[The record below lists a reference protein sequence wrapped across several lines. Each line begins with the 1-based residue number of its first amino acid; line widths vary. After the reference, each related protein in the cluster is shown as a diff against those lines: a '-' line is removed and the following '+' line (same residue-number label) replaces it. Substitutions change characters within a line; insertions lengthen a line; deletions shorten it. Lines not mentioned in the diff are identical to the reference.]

1 MFAAYSI
8 SITNRKTLRYYY
20 NFVAMIEHYKYAL
33 KILFFSTLFSACKHS
48 EKSDFIHLRKNVIG
62 IINQK
67 MSEQQA
73 CWNNGDLACFME
85 HYWHS
90 DSLLFIGK
98 SGLTYGWQ
106 PTLNNYV
113 RSYPDKSA
121 MGKLTFTNEV
131 KEFIDIETVQVV
143 GNWDL
148 QRDSLKNIGGYYSL
162 IWKKKNGEWVIVSDH
177 SS

>member
-1 MFAAYSI
+1 MSI
-8 SITNRKTLRYYY
+8 YLKN
-20 NFVAMIEHYKYAL
+20 VL
-33 KILFFSTLFSACKHS
+33 KILFFSILLSSCEHS
-48 EKSDFIHLRKNVIG
+48 EKPDFIQMRKNTIG

-67 MSEQQA
+67 MSEQEA
-73 CWNNGDLACFME
+73 CWNNGDIECFME

-106 PTLNNYV
+106 PTLNNYI

-131 KEFIDIETVQVV
+131 KEFIDIETVQVI
-143 GNWDL
+143 GQWEL
-148 QRDSLKNIGGYYSL
+148 QRDSLENLGGYYSL
-162 IWKKKNGEWVIVSDH
+162 IWKMKNAKWVIVADH

>member
-1 MFAAYSI
+1 MSI
-8 SITNRKTLRYYY
+8 YLKN
-20 NFVAMIEHYKYAL
+20 VL
-33 KILFFSTLFSACKHS
+33 KILFFSILLSSCEHS
-48 EKSDFIHLRKNVIG
+48 EKPDFIQMRKNTIG

-67 MSEQQA
+67 MSEQEA
-73 CWNNGDLACFME
+73 CWNNGDIECFME

-106 PTLNNYV
+106 PTLNNYI

-143 GNWDL
+143 GQWEL
-148 QRDSLKNIGGYYSL
+148 QRDSLENLGGYYSL
-162 IWKKKNGEWVIVSDH
+162 IWKMKNAKWVIVVDH

>member
-1 MFAAYSI
+1 MLSY
-8 SITNRKTLRYYY
+8 
-20 NFVAMIEHYKYAL
+20 VKYTL
-33 KILFFSTLFSACKHS
+33 KILFFSILLSGCEHS
-48 EKSDFIHLRKNVIG
+48 ENSDFIHMRKNVIG

-67 MSEQQA
+67 MSEQEA
-73 CWNNGDLACFME
+73 CWNTGDIECFME

-106 PTLNNYV
+106 PTLNNYI

-143 GNWDL
+143 GQWEL
-148 QRDSLKNIGGYYSL
+148 QRDSLENLGGYYSL
-162 IWKKKNGEWVIVSDH
+162 IWKMKNAIWVIVADH

>member
-1 MFAAYSI
+1 MLSY
-8 SITNRKTLRYYY
+8 
-20 NFVAMIEHYKYAL
+20 VKYTL
-33 KILFFSTLFSACKHS
+33 KILFFSILLSGCEHS
-48 EKSDFIHLRKNVIG
+48 ENSDFIHMRKNVIG

-67 MSEQQA
+67 MSEQET
-73 CWNNGDLACFME
+73 CWNTGDLECFME

-106 PTLNNYV
+106 PTLIIIFS
-113 RSYPDKSA
+113 SYPDKSA

-131 KEFIDIETVQVV
+131 KEFIDIETVQVI
-143 GNWDL
+143 GQWEL
-148 QRDSLKNIGGYYSL
+148 QRDSLENLGGFYSL
-162 IWKKKNGEWVIVSDH
+162 VWKIKKGEWVIVSDH

>member
-1 MFAAYSI
+1 
-8 SITNRKTLRYYY
+8 
-20 NFVAMIEHYKYAL
+20 MIEQLKFAL
-33 KILFFSTLFSACKHS
+33 KILFFSILLSACAHS
-48 EKSDFIHLRKNVIG
+48 EKSNFIHMQKNAIG

-67 MSEQQA
+67 MSEQEA
-73 CWNNGDLACFME
+73 CWNAGDIECFME

-106 PTLNNYV
+106 PTLNNYI

-131 KEFIDIETVQVV
+131 KEFIDIETVQVI
-143 GNWDL
+143 GQWEL
-148 QRDSLKNIGGYYSL
+148 QRDSLENLGGYYSL
-162 IWKKKNGEWVIVSDH
+162 IWKMKNAKWVIVVDH

>member
-1 MFAAYSI
+1 M
-8 SITNRKTLRYYY
+8 LLYYY
-20 NFVAMIEHYKYAL
+20 NFVFMLKYLNYTL
-33 KILFFSTLFSACKHS
+33 KTLFFSILLSACGTS
-48 EKSDFIHLRKNVIG
+48 EKPDHIHTQEKVIAS
-62 IINQK
+62 INQK
-67 MSEQQA
+67 MSEQET
-73 CWNNGDLACFME
+73 CWNTGDLECFMQ

-106 PTLNNYV
+106 PTLDNYING
-113 RSYPDKSA
+113 YPNKSA

-143 GNWDL
+143 GQWEL
-148 QRDSLKNIGGYYSL
+148 QRDSLDNIGGYYSL
-162 IWKKKNGEWVIVSDH
+162 LWKIKNGEWVIVSDH

>member
-1 MFAAYSI
+1 M
-8 SITNRKTLRYYY
+8 LLYYY
-20 NFVAMIEHYKYAL
+20 NFVFMIIYVRYTL
-33 KILFFSTLFSACKHS
+33 KTFFFSILLSACEAP
-48 EKSDFIHLRKNVIG
+48 EKLDHTHNQEKVIA

-67 MSEQQA
+67 MSEQET
-73 CWNNGDLACFME
+73 CWNTGDLECFMQ

-106 PTLNNYV
+106 PTLDNYING
-113 RSYPDKSA
+113 YPDKSA

-131 KEFIDIETVQVV
+131 KEFIDIETVQVI
-143 GNWDL
+143 GQWEL
-148 QRDSLKNIGGYYSL
+148 QRDSLDNIGGYYSL
-162 IWKKKNGEWVIVSDH
+162 LWKIKNDEWVIVSDH